1 MMNTSRLVKVGSK
14 ILQGQF
20 PELIFRGRE
29 ALEKIAE
36 RRKAASG
43 AYNFSREKLEDLIKD
58 KELLKTGLAANF
70 RNRKTPRF
78 FFNTERIEWM
88 EKIPEFFPAEC
99 ERSLKAAE
107 EILRDRYPV
116 FGDEPMDFGSP
127 PNWFLDPS
135 TGKSSKPEFYD
146 DIPYL
151 YRDSV
156 GDAKVVWELSRLKF
170 IYPLGQ
176 AYILTGVDRYALKA
190 FGILEDWFRRNP
202 PRQGINWCSSLEC
215 AFRIYALIWTIELF
229 RNIELLD
236 DRFAELVWYYVYHL
250 ADHINSHLSF
260 YFSPHT
266 HLTGEAFG
274 LFLAGLFFPELNR
287 SEDFMTRGLEI
298 LEKELAN
305 QFTEEGAHTEL
316 SICYHRYSL
325 DFYMHTILLAEI
337 NNIPLPSIF
346 REKTEQMAEYLHKL
360 RRPDGLWPQLGD
372 SDGGKLVWLEFDD
385 ARDCTASLSNAA
397 LLFNRK
403 EFNPGH
409 ARFESAWIF
418 GISACR
424 EHNHKREKCE
434 QLVSEHIRDAG
445 YAVLRTED
453 QNSYLLFDCGRFGS
467 KEAAH
472 SHADALSFELIL
484 GGEPVFIDPG
494 TYCYTKDKGM
504 RNYFRS
510 GAAHNICLVD
520 GRGSADEEN
529 IFDWQYYA
537 DAEVQNVILARYFDF
552 INAGFARRK
561 APGFQHERAVYRVAD
576 DYFIVLNRVIKGIDS
591 VSKFLF
597 HTPFSSHSFS
607 PGQNQIILESSRK
620 RVILKPLSEIDYR
633 FSAESGRQDPP
644 SGWYSRDYL
653 ELDKITTLVIEP
665 VHSGN
670 LEIPF
675 CIVPCNKQSSGP
687 EFQHLGSGSWSIRTD
702 DFSDYWK
709 FSSEGKSA
717 FLRKDENSR
726 VTMLFLAQDGT
737 IEIAGLKYWE
747 SNITAGLYGY
757 IEDCVLFLEG
767 EISGKCRLLTDNFA
781 RVRYR
786 GNEYEVVTSG
796 RYVEFEI

>member
-1 MMNTSRLVKVGSK
+1 G
-14 ILQGQF
+14 
-20 PELIFRGRE
+20 
-29 ALEKIAE
+29 
-36 RRKAASG
+36 
-43 AYNFSREKLEDLIKD
+43 
-58 KELLKTGLAANF
+58 TGLAANF
-70 RNRKTPRF
+70 RSRNTPRF
-78 FFNTERIEWM
+78 FFNTEKIEWM

-99 ERSLKAAE
+99 ERSLKMAE

-116 FGDEPMDFGSP
+116 FADEPMDFGSP
-127 PNWFLDPS
+127 PNWFLEPS
-135 TGKSSKPEFYD
+135 TGKISEPDFYD

-151 YRDSV
+151 CGDAV
-156 GDAKVVWELSRLKF
+156 GDSRVVWELSRLKF

-202 PRQGINWCSSLEC
+202 PGQGINWCSSLEC

-274 LFLAGLFFPELNR
+274 LFMAGLFFPELNH

-298 LEKELAN
+298 LEKELEN

-316 SICYHRYSL
+316 STCYHRYSL
-325 DFYMHTILLAEI
+325 DFYMHTILLAEL
-337 NNIPLPSIF
+337 NNIPLPPLF
-346 REKTEQMAEYLHKL
+346 REKTGQMAEYLLKL

-397 LLFNRK
+397 LLFNRR
-403 EFNPGH
+403 EFNPGK
-409 ARFESAWIF
+409 ARFESSWLF

-424 EHNHKREKCE
+424 EHNDKRNGDVK
-434 QLVSEHIRDAG
+434 LDSEHMEDSG
-445 YAVLRTED
+445 YAVLRSED
-453 QNSYLLFDCGRFGS
+453 QRSYLLFDCGRFGS
-467 KEAAH
+467 REAAH
-472 SHADALSFELIL
+472 SHADALSFELVV
-484 GGEPVFIDPG
+484 GSEPVFIDPG
-494 TYCYTKDKGM
+494 TYCYTKDKSM

-510 GAAHNICLVD
+510 AAAHNVCLVD
-520 GRGSADEEN
+520 DKGCADEEN
-529 IFDWQYYA
+529 VFDWQYYS
-537 DAEVQNVILARYFDF
+537 DAEVQRAILSKYFDF
-552 INAGFARRK
+552 ISAGVERK
-561 APGFQHERAVYRVAD
+561 RTPGFQHRRDIYRIGD
-576 DYFIVLNRVIKGIDS
+576 DYFIIFNKVVKGIDAI
-591 VSKFLF
+591 SKFLF

-607 PGQNQIILESSRK
+607 PGQNQIILESSQQ

-633 FSAESGRQDPP
+633 FSAESGRENPL

-653 ELDKITTLVIEP
+653 VLDKINTLIIEP
-665 VHSGN
+665 AHSAN

-675 CIVPCNKQSSGP
+675 CIFPSDKKGGCP
-687 EFQHLGSGSWSIRTD
+687 EFKNLGSGCWSIRVKG
-702 DFSDYWK
+702 FSDFWQ
-709 FSSEGKSA
+709 FGKDSKST

-726 VTMLFLAQDGT
+726 VSMLFLAQDGI
-737 IEIAGLKYWE
+737 IEIAGLRYWE
-747 SNITAGLYGY
+747 SEVTAGLYGY

-767 EISGKCRLLTDNFA
+767 EISGKCRLLTDSVA
-781 RVRYR
+781 RVKYR
-786 GNEYEVVTSG
+786 GNEYDVSING